1 MCLHSCHNYDLS
13 SLSCIRMY
21 SEDMLVS
28 VSLEQ
33 LETAYK
39 SAGTVTVTGSTVT
52 SITTNST
59 SNTNND
65 NNNDKYKGYNND
77 PSWIPS
83 KSTTSNIKTEKRSYN
98 DNNDEE
104 DDDFN
109 NLKFKKKGVSK
120 PYVRPERNNSNSC
133 NSNGNNG
140 NTTSNSGG
148 RPTTAY
154 SKVCI
159 YYSISIECTKPIC
172 I

>member
-1 MCLHSCHNYDLS
+1 
-13 SLSCIRMY
+13 MY
-21 SEDMLVS
+21 SEDKLVS

-33 LETAYK
+33 LETAYN
-39 SAGTVTVTGSTVT
+39 SAGTVTVTGNTVT
-52 SITTNST
+52 STTTNNTSST
-59 SNTNND
+59 YNDSSSN

-98 DNNDEE
+98 NNGNDEE
-104 DDDFN
+104 EDVFD

-140 NTTSNSGG
+140 NTTGNSGG

-159 YYSISIECTKPIC
+159 YYSTTIEYTKPIRM
-172 I
+172 